1 MKYTVGALTLFLAG
15 ASAFSPAPQ
24 HSTRYDH
31 GKRTQETTHHIEFAR
46 SFYTAVRPSLR
57 QIRHSP
63 VETLR
68 RILICVS
75 SIYPTHPSFPPI
87 TNHLFLSFCGVFL
100 VLFDQPWRL
109 SSCSP
114 PMNLITMSRRLA
126 AMKWNE
132 IYHLRNNQILFMLFY
147 EMLL

>member
-31 GKRTQETTHHIEFAR
+31 GKRTQETTHHIAFAR
-46 SFYTAVRPSLR
+46 SFIRGVHPSLR

-75 SIYPTHPSFPPI
+75 SIIQLTLPFHPSPTISFCPSAAFPLSFS
-87 TNHLFLSFCGVFL
+87 TNHGDF
-100 VLFDQPWRL
+100 
-109 SSCSP
+109 
-114 PMNLITMSRRLA
+114 
-126 AMKWNE
+126 
-132 IYHLRNNQILFMLFY
+132 HLDPLP
-147 EMLL
+147 